1 MGIIKENVLVLT
13 IILIGSIFWFSGC
26 TDSSEEAVTIV
37 SFTVSPSKI
46 QFGDTTVIS
55 WNVKGADR
63 VTIDNGIGRVN
74 LSGSFTFQPNFSTTF
89 TLTATNIEN
98 QISESAKAVVE
109 VSLEYACAVAMTE
122 NGKIKI
128 TLITGG
134 DNYQTSGY
142 LFEDSVTIILNES
155 VLSESNLA
163 GNAGWEIE
171 ESLYIGNGT
180 PTLDDSGSA
189 VGPLGSG
196 TYYLKIIIMGTII
209 GEDSISVG

>member
-1 MGIIKENVLVLT
+1 MGIIKENALVLT

-26 TDSSEEAVTIV
+26 TDSSEEDVNIIL
-37 SFTVSPSKI
+37 FTVNPRKI
-46 QFGDTTVIS
+46 QVGDTTVIS
-55 WNVKGADR
+55 WVVKGADK
-63 VTIDNGIGRVN
+63 VTIDNWIGRVN

-89 TLTATNIEN
+89 TLTATNVNDKETK
-98 QISESAKAVVE
+98 SAKAVVE

-134 DNYQTSGY
+134 DNYKATGY
-142 LFEDSVTIILNES
+142 FFADSVTIILNGT

-163 GNAGWEIE
+163 GNVGWEID
-171 ESLYIGNGT
+171 ESLYIGGVI

>member
-26 TDSSEEAVTIV
+26 SNSSEEAVTIV
-37 SFTVSPSKI
+37 SFKVSPSKI
-46 QFGDTTVIS
+46 QCGDTTVIS
-55 WNVKGADR
+55 WNVKGADK

-109 VSLEYACAVAMTE
+109 VSLEYACAVAMAE

-134 DNYQTSGY
+134 NNYKATGY
-142 LFEDSVTIILNES
+142 FFADSVTIILNGT

-163 GNAGWEIE
+163 GNVGWEID
-171 ESLYIGNGT
+171 ESLYIGGVI

>member
-1 MGIIKENVLVLT
+1 MGIIKENALVLT

-26 TDSSEEAVTIV
+26 TDSSEEDVNIIL
-37 SFTVSPSKI
+37 FTVNPRKI
-46 QFGDTTVIS
+46 QVGDTTVIS
-55 WNVKGADR
+55 WVVKGADK

-74 LSGSFTFQPNFSTTF
+74 LSGSFTFQPNFSITF

-134 DNYQTSGY
+134 DNYKATGY
-142 LFEDSVTIILNES
+142 FFADSVTIILNGT

-163 GNAGWEIE
+163 GNVGWEID
-171 ESLYIGNGT
+171 ESLYIGGVI